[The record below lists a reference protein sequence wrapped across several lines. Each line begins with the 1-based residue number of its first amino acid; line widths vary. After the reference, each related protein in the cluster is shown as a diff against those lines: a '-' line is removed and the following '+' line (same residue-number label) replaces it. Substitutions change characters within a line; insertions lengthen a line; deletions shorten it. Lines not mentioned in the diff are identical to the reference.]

1 MTNCAVATGVS
12 VTAVGSVERPGVR
25 VGAGVAVAAA
35 VVPAGAT
42 TASETRVGAG
52 VTVDMGTE
60 GTAVGGVD
68 PAHAVTTNSVRKTN
82 PPC

>member
-1 MTNCAVATGVS
+1 
-12 VTAVGSVERPGVR
+12 VGSVERPGVR

-35 VVPAGAT
+35 VVPAGE

-52 VTVDMGTE
+52 VAVDMGAE
-60 GTAVGGVD
+60 GTAVGVVD
-68 PAHAVTTNSVRKTN
+68 QEHTVTTNSVRKTN